1 MKVYVVTDM
10 EGVAGV
16 HLPDHLA
23 PEPRPDRYR
32 AAVAWMTGEVNAA
45 IAGAFDGGAEAV
57 VVCDGHG
64 GAPHMDPE
72 ALDARAE
79 FEVPGPPSV
88 LPSLDPSF
96 GALLLVGY
104 HARAGTAGAVLPHTQ
119 NSAQWVRY
127 TVNGEEIGEIGQM
140 AAIAGH
146 HGVPLALV
154 TGDRAATEEARALFA
169 AREGEPPVT
178 VAVKH
183 GFGPHLARH
192 LHPRV
197 ARERIRAGAAD
208 AVRLAASGRLRPL
221 RVALP
226 PRVELELATP
236 EQADAHARRP
246 GVERLGPT
254 RVGRT
259 VATALELLQI

>member
-1 MKVYVVTDM
+1 MKVYLVTDM

-32 AAVAWMTGEVNAA
+32 QAVAWMTGEVNAA
-45 IAGAFDGGAEAV
+45 ISGAFDGGAQAV

-72 ALDARAE
+72 AMDARAE
-79 FEVPGPPSV
+79 FEVPGTPAI

-104 HARAGTAGAVLPHTQ
+104 HARAGTPAAVLPHTQ
-119 NSAQWVRY
+119 SSGSWVRY
-127 TVNGEEIGEIGQM
+127 TVNGEELGEIGQM

-154 TGDRAATEEARALFA
+154 TGDAAAVEEARALIA
-169 AREGEPPVT
+169 SRRGEPPVT
-178 VAVKH
+178 VAVKQ

-192 LHPRV
+192 LHPHS
-197 ARERIRAGAAD
+197 ARERIRAGAAE
-208 AVRLAASGRLRPL
+208 AVRLAACGRLRPL
-221 RVALP
+221 RVSLP
-226 PRVELELATP
+226 ARIELEVATP
-236 EQADAHARRP
+236 EQADAHCRRP

-254 RVGRT
+254 RVART
-259 VATALELLQI
+259 VDSALDFLGI